1 MRPLLCQFRKLDLA
15 IEADACG
22 DERLQIAKGGGIDP
36 AIAGLAAKRDLD
48 LRQGQSVVALQLAD
62 REDRLDM
69 AVVIVGDI
77 GGRPS
82 GVGEQATTNIDPYV
96 LPMRSKEGREW
107 KEG

>member
-82 GVGEQATTNIDPYV
+82 GFGEQAMPKIDPYG
-96 LPMRSKEGREW
+96 LPLDAGPSL
-107 KEG
+107 